1 MTPALGSGR
10 PARLVWAAMSTANA
24 VSDRLLTR
32 IGGLLRQAESTDN
45 EHEAEAFMAAA
56 QRLAT
61 RSSID
66 LAVARTHTR
75 DRERGA
81 TLIQRMIPIGE
92 PGRKG
97 LRTYVQLFV
106 AIADANDVR
115 CDVART
121 STQVYAYGFAADID
135 VCEALYSSLLVQMVQ
150 ASDRYIKS
158 GAYRSATME
167 KVVVERRRGRRVRR
181 VVRVPVAGV
190 TARLNFQMAFAA
202 RIGARLAAA
211 QAEVRRAATTRDLH
225 ATEPIS
231 EEQAAGTALALR
243 GKELELADF
252 YSRNSEARGTW
263 RGPDTS
269 TGYAPDARRAGDQAG
284 RVARLGMAPEL
295 DAARGR
301 LDGPGG

>member
-1 MTPALGSGR
+1 
-10 PARLVWAAMSTANA
+10 MSTANA

-66 LAVARTHTR
+66 LAVARSHTR
-75 DRERGA
+75 ERERA
-81 TLIQRMIPIGE
+81 TTPIQRMIPIGE
-92 PGRKG
+92 SGRKG

-202 RIGARLAAA
+202 RVGARLAEARA
-211 QAEVRRAATTRDLH
+211 QVERAATTRDMH
-225 ATEPIS
+225 AAEPIS

-243 GKELELADF
+243 GKEIELADF

-263 RGPDTS
+263 RGPQTS
-269 TGYAPDARRAGDQAG
+269 TGYAPDARQAGDRAG
-284 RVARLGMAPEL
+284 RVARLGFSPEL

-301 LDGPGG
+301 LEG

>member
-1 MTPALGSGR
+1 
-10 PARLVWAAMSTANA
+10 MSAPNA
-24 VSDRLLTR
+24 VSERLLTR

-45 EHEAEAFMAAA
+45 EHEAEAFLAAA

-81 TLIQRMIPIGE
+81 TLVQRMIPIGE

-202 RIGARLAAA
+202 RVGARLAETK
-211 QAEVRRAATTRDLH
+211 AEVERVATTRDVD
-225 ATEPIS
+225 AAEPIS

-243 GKELELADF
+243 GKALELADF
-252 YSRNSEARGTW
+252 YSSNSEARGTW
-263 RGPDTS
+263 RGPHTS
-269 TGYAPDARRAGDQAG
+269 TGYAPDARRAGDRAG
-284 RVARLGMAPEL
+284 RAARLGFAPEL

-301 LDGPGG
+301 LEGSGGT

>member
-1 MTPALGSGR
+1 
-10 PARLVWAAMSTANA
+10 MSVANA
-24 VSDRLLTR
+24 VSERLLTR

-45 EHEAEAFMAAA
+45 EHEAEAFLAAA

-66 LAVARTHTR
+66 LAVARAHTR

-81 TLIQRMIPIGE
+81 ALVQRMIPIGE

-121 STQVYAYGFAADID
+121 STQVYAYGYAADID

-158 GAYRSATME
+158 GAHRSATME

-202 RIGARLAAA
+202 RVGARLAETRK
-211 QAEVRRAATTRDLH
+211 EVERAATTRDTR
-225 ATEPIS
+225 AAEPIS

-263 RGPDTS
+263 RGPQTS
-269 TGYAPDARRAGDQAG
+269 TGYAPDARQAGDRAG
-284 RVARLGMAPEL
+284 RVARLGFSPEL

-301 LDGPGG
+301 LEGSGG